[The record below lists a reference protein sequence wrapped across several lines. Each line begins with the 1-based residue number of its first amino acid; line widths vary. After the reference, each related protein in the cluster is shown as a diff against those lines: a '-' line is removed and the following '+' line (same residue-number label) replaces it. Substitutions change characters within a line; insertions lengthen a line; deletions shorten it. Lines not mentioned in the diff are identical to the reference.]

1 MCIERAHPSTANQV
15 MRAGSFCTKKVKPST
30 KSAATLVC
38 GFTLIEVV
46 VVSAVALVL
55 GQAAIP
61 QFLGV
66 RDRAEARAKT
76 AAAVGIAKECGILK
90 GDVGNSSGVVDP
102 ATRSVVVCDQS
113 SVSVI
118 TSQSWNVP
126 QTVECADSVLTVTS
140 VTLQVS
146 AAGVFSCS

>member
-1 MCIERAHPSTANQV
+1 M
-15 MRAGSFCTKKVKPST
+15 
-30 KSAATLVC
+30 
-38 GFTLIEVV
+38 EVV

-55 GQAAIP
+55 GQVAIP
-61 QFLGV
+61 RFLGV
-66 RDRAEARAKT
+66 RHRAEARAKK